1 MLKILSIT
9 FSIITL
15 FLAAF
20 GLFTDNIPFILPYM
34 FISLGL
40 IFFVSSIAEFQKS
53 KHLLGFFC
61 FLLVHLHYIS
71 LYYSSFTKRNTM

>member
-40 IFFVSSIAEFQKS
+40 IFFVSSIAEFQKKQTS
-53 KHLLGFFC
+53 AGIFLFLTGALALYVSISDLL
-61 FLLVHLHYIS
+61 L
-71 LYYSSFTKRNTM
+71 